1 MQNQAPQPPQLP
13 RSSKF
18 AFEPMPAGGSPLS
31 IIEALLKYPGRII
44 YELQNNWR
52 TDLSGWLLAFGLV
65 GMAAYGL
72 VVGSFSGGAQMWIAP
87 AKLVLGTLFSI
98 LICLPSLYI
107 FAGLAGIDIRL
118 RTVIGVLF
126 AAVALSALLL
136 IGFAPVA
143 WIFSQSTDS
152 IPFMG
157 ALHLILWVISI
168 GFGLRLLG
176 AMGRLMAGSTGGQ
189 MKLWNLIFILV
200 CLQMTTT
207 LRPIIGTSD
216 RFLPGEKKF
225 FLTHWFETMG
235 QPANSNADQKK
246 QRTN

>member
-1 MQNQAPQPPQLP
+1 MQNQPQQPPQLP
-13 RSSKF
+13 RLSRF
-18 AFEPMPAGGSPLS
+18 AFEPMPVGKSPLL
-31 IIEALLKYPGRII
+31 IIEALLKFPGRII

-52 TDLSGWLLAFGLV
+52 ADLSGWLLAFALV
-65 GMAAYGL
+65 GMAAYGV
-72 VVGSFSGGAQMWIAP
+72 VVGSFSGGTQMWIAP
-87 AKLVLGTLFSI
+87 AKLALGTLFSI

-107 FAGLAGIDIRL
+107 FAGLAGIDVRL

-157 ALHLILWVISI
+157 ALHLILWVIAI
-168 GFGLRLLG
+168 GFGLRLIG
-176 AMGRLMAGSTGGQ
+176 AMGRLLAGATGGQ

-235 QPANSNADQKK
+235 KPANSKPPEESKHPN
-246 QRTN
+246 

>member
-1 MQNQAPQPPQLP
+1 
-13 RSSKF
+13 
-18 AFEPMPAGGSPLS
+18 MPGGKSPLL
-31 IIEALLKYPGRII
+31 IIESLLKFPGRII
-44 YELQNNWR
+44 YELQNNWSAG
-52 TDLSGWLLAFGLV
+52 LSGWLLAFALI

-87 AKLVLGTLFSI
+87 AKLTLGALFSI

-107 FAGLAGIDIRL
+107 FAGLAGIDVRL

-152 IPFMG
+152 VSFMG
-157 ALHLILWVISI
+157 GLHLILWVIAI
-168 GFGLRLLG
+168 CFGLRLVG
-176 AMGRLMAGSTGGQ
+176 VMGRLLAGAIGGQ
-189 MKLWNLIFILV
+189 MTLWSLIFILV

-207 LRPIIGTSD
+207 LRPIVGTSD

-235 QPANSNADQKK
+235 KSANSKATRENK
-246 QRTN
+246 NPN

>member
-1 MQNQAPQPPQLP
+1 
-13 RSSKF
+13 
-18 AFEPMPAGGSPLS
+18 MPAGKSPLL
-31 IIEALLKYPGRII
+31 IIEALLKFPGRII
-44 YELQNNWR
+44 YELQNNWGA
-52 TDLSGWLLAFGLV
+52 DLSGWLVALALV

-72 VVGSFSGGAQMWIAP
+72 VVGSFSGGAQVWIAP
-87 AKLVLGTLFSI
+87 AKLALGTLFSI

-107 FAGLAGIDIRL
+107 FAGLAGIDVRL

-157 ALHLILWVISI
+157 ALHLILWVIAI

-176 AMGRLMAGSTGGQ
+176 AMGRLLAASTGGQ

-225 FLTHWFETMG
+225 FLTHWFETMSKSVDSKAR
-235 QPANSNADQKK
+235 QENKSPN
-246 QRTN
+246 

>member
-1 MQNQAPQPPQLP
+1 
-13 RSSKF
+13 
-18 AFEPMPAGGSPLS
+18 MPAGKSPFL
-31 IIEALLKYPGRII
+31 IIETLLKFPGRVI

-52 TDLSGWLLAFGLV
+52 PDLSGWLLGLALV
-65 GMAAYGL
+65 GMATYGV

-87 AKLVLGTLFSI
+87 AKLALGTLFSI

-107 FAGLAGIDIRL
+107 FAGLAGIDVRL
-118 RTVIGVLF
+118 RTVMGVLF

-136 IGFAPVA
+136 MGFAPVA

-157 ALHLILWVISI
+157 GLHLILWVIAI
-168 GFGLRLLG
+168 GFGLRLIG
-176 AMGRLMAGSTGGQ
+176 AMGRLLGGSTGGQ
-189 MKLWNLIFILV
+189 MKLWSLIFILV

-207 LRPIIGTSD
+207 LRPIIGRSD

-225 FLTHWFETMG
+225 FLTHWFETVSK
-235 QPANSNADQKK
+235 AADSKGKLEKK
-246 QRTN
+246 GAH

>member
-1 MQNQAPQPPQLP
+1 MQNQAQQPPQLP
-13 RSSKF
+13 RLSRF
-18 AFEPMPAGGSPLS
+18 ALEPMPVGKSPLL
-31 IIEALLKYPGRII
+31 IIEALLKFPGRLI

-52 TDLSGWLLAFGLV
+52 GGLSGWLLAFALI

-87 AKLVLGTLFSI
+87 AKLALGTLFSI

-107 FAGLAGIDIRL
+107 FAGLAGIDVRV
-118 RTVIGVLF
+118 RTVIGLLF

-157 ALHLILWVISI
+157 GLHLILWMIAI
-168 GFGLRLLG
+168 GFGLRSIG
-176 AMGRLMAGSTGGQ
+176 SMGRLLGGATGDQ

-225 FLTHWFETMG
+225 FLTHWLETL
-235 QPANSNADQKK
+235 KK
-246 QRTN
+246 SGDPKAS

>member
-1 MQNQAPQPPQLP
+1 
-13 RSSKF
+13 
-18 AFEPMPAGGSPLS
+18 MPVGQSPLL
-31 IIEALLKYPGRII
+31 IIETLLKFPGRII

-52 TDLSGWLLAFGLV
+52 AGLSGWLLALALI

-87 AKLVLGTLFSI
+87 AKLALGTLFSI

-107 FAGLAGIDIRL
+107 FAGLAGIDVRL

-126 AAVALSALLL
+126 AAIALSALLL

-157 ALHLILWVISI
+157 GLHLILWVIAIS
-168 GFGLRLLG
+168 FGLRLVG
-176 AMGRLMAGSTGGQ
+176 AMGRLLAGSTGGQ
-189 MKLWNLIFILV
+189 MKLWSLIFILV

-225 FLTHWFETMG
+225 FLTHWFETLRKSG
-235 QPANSNADQKK
+235 DSKGNQENKG
-246 QRTN
+246 TN

>member
-1 MQNQAPQPPQLP
+1 MQEPAQQPSQLP
-13 RSSKF
+13 RLSRF
-18 AFEPMPAGGSPLS
+18 AFEPMPPAKSPLS
-31 IIEALLKYPGRII
+31 IIEALLKFPGRII

-52 TDLSGWLLAFGLV
+52 AGLSGWLLAFALI

-72 VVGSFSGGAQMWIAP
+72 VAGSFSGGAQMWIAP
-87 AKLVLGTLFSI
+87 VKLVLGTLFSI

-107 FAGLAGIDIRL
+107 FAGLAGIDVRL

-143 WIFSQSTDS
+143 WIFSESTDS

-157 ALHLILWVISI
+157 GLHLILWVIAIS
-168 GFGLRLLG
+168 FGLRLIG
-176 AMGRLMAGSTGGQ
+176 AMGRLLAGPTGGQ
-189 MKLWNLIFILV
+189 MKLWSLIFILV

-225 FLTHWFETMG
+225 FLTHWFETLGKSGDSKAG
-235 QPANSNADQKK
+235 QEKK
-246 QRTN
+246 ATN

>member
-1 MQNQAPQPPQLP
+1 MQNQLSQPPPLPQPS
-13 RSSKF
+13 RF
-18 AFEPMPAGGSPLS
+18 ALEPMPAGKSPLV
-31 IIEALLKYPGRII
+31 IIETLLKYPGRII

-52 TDLSGWLLAFGLV
+52 AGLSGWLVVLALV
-65 GMAAYGL
+65 GMAAYGV

-87 AKLVLGTLFSI
+87 AKLAFGMFFSI

-107 FAGLAGIDIRL
+107 FAGLAGIDVRL
-118 RTVIGVLF
+118 RTVVGVLF
-126 AAVALSALLL
+126 AAIALSALLL

-157 ALHLILWVISI
+157 ALHLLLWVIAI
-168 GFGLRLLG
+168 GFGLRVLG
-176 AMGRLMAGSTGGQ
+176 AMGRLLAGATGGQ

-207 LRPIIGTSD
+207 LRPILGTSD
-216 RFLPGEKKF
+216 HFLPGEKKF
-225 FLTHWFETMG
+225 FLTHWLDTLDKSG
-235 QPANSNADQKK
+235 QAKSKQADKSP
-246 QRTN
+246 N

>member
-1 MQNQAPQPPQLP
+1 LLAL
-13 RSSKF
+13 
-18 AFEPMPAGGSPLS
+18 
-31 IIEALLKYPGRII
+31 ALL
-44 YELQNNWR
+44 
-52 TDLSGWLLAFGLV
+52 

-72 VVGSFSGGAQMWIAP
+72 VVGSFSGGAQIWIAP
-87 AKLVLGTLFSI
+87 AKLALGTLFSI

-107 FAGLAGIDIRL
+107 FAALAGIDVRL
-118 RTVIGVLF
+118 RTVVGVLF

-157 ALHLILWVISI
+157 GLHLILWVIAISV
-168 GFGLRLLG
+168 GLNLIG
-176 AMGRLMAGSTGGQ
+176 AMGRLLAGATGGQ
-189 MKLWNLIFILV
+189 MTLWSLIFILV

-207 LRPIIGTSD
+207 LRPIVGTSD

-225 FLTHWFETMG
+225 FLTHWSETMG
-235 QPANSNADQKK
+235 KSGHSKSSPENKSPN
-246 QRTN
+246 

>member
-1 MQNQAPQPPQLP
+1 MQNQAPLPPPSLRPSQ
-13 RSSKF
+13 F
-18 AFEPMPAGGSPLS
+18 AFEPLPGAKSPLL
-31 IIEALLKYPGRII
+31 IVEALLKFPGRII

-52 TDLSGWLLAFGLV
+52 SGLSGWLLAFALI
-65 GMAAYGL
+65 GMSLYGL
-72 VVGSFSGGAQMWIAP
+72 VVGSFSGGAQLWIAP
-87 AKLVLGTLFSI
+87 AKLALGTLFSV

-107 FAGLAGIDIRL
+107 FAGLAGIDVRF
-118 RTVIGVLF
+118 RTVMGVLF
-126 AAVALSALLL
+126 ASVALSALLL

-157 ALHLILWVISI
+157 GLHLILWMIAI
-168 GFGLRLLG
+168 AIGLRLIG
-176 AMGRLMAGSTGGQ
+176 AMGRLLAGSTGGQ
-189 MKLWNLIFILV
+189 MTLWSLIFILV

-207 LRPIIGTSD
+207 LRPIVGTSD

-235 QPANSNADQKK
+235 KSVNSKTPPENKSP
-246 QRTN
+246 N